1 MFVTIFGVIL
11 FIIGLLFIIFTEWF
25 LQNFGRIEWAEQK
38 LGGGTRIFY
47 KLLGLILMF
56 FGLLMIFGLFGGL
69 VLWIFSP
76 LMPKQ

>member
-1 MFVTIFGVIL
+1 MFVKVFGIII
-11 FIIGLLFIIFTEWF
+11 FIIGVLLIIFTEWF

-38 LGGGTRIFY
+38 LGGGTRFFY

-76 LMPKQ
+76 LMPK